1 MFIGAVYLCCIDYLL
16 ASPSGRSDGPATC
29 LFTHLLEC
37 LLWSSL
43 VLRVKRLLTLSSSG
57 KEVPLQAPCK
67 PCALEGHKLSFPRPS
82 GSASC
87 PG

>member
-1 MFIGAVYLCCIDYLL
+1 MFIGALYLCRIDYLL

-67 PCALEGHKLSFPRPS
+67 PCALEGHKPSFPRPS